1 MRGHDARVTY
11 NVGYDQSYIQESYI
25 HKLPVEVWA
34 LFIEAGGLVLLESR
48 TKSQ

>member
-11 NVGYDQSYIQESYI
+11 NDGYDQSYIQESYI

-34 LFIEAGGLVLLESR
+34 LFIEAGILVLLESR